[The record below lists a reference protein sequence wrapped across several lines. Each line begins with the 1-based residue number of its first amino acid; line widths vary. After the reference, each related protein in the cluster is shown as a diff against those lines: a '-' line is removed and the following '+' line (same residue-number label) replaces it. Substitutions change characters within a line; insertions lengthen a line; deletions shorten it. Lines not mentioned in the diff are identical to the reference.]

1 MKKLFVLLTACG
13 LCACAGVNKN
23 TVSYQ
28 MSKYDSQKYY
38 VVAGEGASK
47 EAAAENALANMR
59 QNLVQNVPDVDI
71 HSTLVNDLM
80 ENAKA
85 NKVWRDKKV
94 KNPKHYL
101 ALAVLKRSAA
111 EKVLQ
116 GTADDLD
123 GRLGALAAQLQVNED
138 KFAGLRSAFAMEP
151 LIIKRNVLQ
160 DLYVFTSENHEG
172 YETARFESYKKA
184 YNDRLAAVKVAA
196 IVRGEENA
204 VLLSRITDAVNKM
217 GLRVSEPDDAESLLS
232 VEVDAQVDG
241 YGSDKVKG
249 LQWAATSAAVSLRD
263 LQAGTTFSRFNVH
276 DRAGTSRKAD
286 SVRKS
291 MEGVG
296 DKASVEIVNR
306 LTNYLKTK

>member
-1 MKKLFVLLTACG
+1 MKKLFVLLAACG

-28 MSKYDSQKYY
+28 MSKYDPAVYY
-38 VVAGEGASK
+38 VIAGDGADK
-47 EAAAENALANMR
+47 KAASENALANMR
-59 QNLVQNVPDVDI
+59 QNIEQNVPDVKMLSAQVD
-71 HSTLVNDLM
+71 DLIA
-80 ENAKA
+80 NAKVA
-85 NKVWRDKKV
+85 KVWRDKSI
-94 KNPKHYL
+94 KNPKHYF
-101 ALAVLKRSAA
+101 ALAVLKRAA
-111 EKVLQ
+111 GEKVLQ

-123 GRLGALAAQLQVNED
+123 GRLGALASKLKATED
-138 KFAGLRSAFAMEP
+138 KFAGLRAAFAMEP

-160 DLYVFTSENHEG
+160 DLYIFISQNHEG
-172 YETARFESYKKA
+172 YETERFDGYKKA

-196 IVRGEENA
+196 VIRGEENIT
-204 VLLSRITDAVNKM
+204 LLSRITDALNSM
-217 GLRVSEPDDAESLLS
+217 GLSVTEPDDETALLS

-241 YGSDKVKG
+241 YGSEKIKG

-263 LQAGTTFSRFNVH
+263 LQSGTTFARFNVH
-276 DRAGTSRKAD
+276 DRAGTSRKDD

-296 DKASVEIVNR
+296 DKASAEIVER